1 MMVSINNPIQTTWI
15 FVSIFLLVLLISIKS
30 QKVNKDEV
38 SKGFFPIT
46 LSQELKGLAILAV
59 VFSHIGYFLVYQHE
73 FLFPLTILAGVGVN
87 IFLFLSGLGLTIS
100 ALKKDLSVCNFYKQR
115 LLKLFVPFWLAL
127 ILFISAD
134 YFFLN
139 ISYSWVFGIKAFLG
153 IFTTAS
159 IYNDLNSPLW
169 YFTLILFYYL
179 IFPFVFSKKRGW
191 LSAVVIFLISYLILR
206 QNPETLQ
213 DVANLYKTHLVAFPL
228 GIFVAWLFSKEFF
241 INRINDL
248 KNNFAVNWLIKN
260 FGQIIRYVFMVALL
274 FLINYLA
281 FHAGIG
287 EKYYVEEFISIITSI
302 AVIILFSLKKF
313 EFRLLSLFG
322 IYSYEIYLL
331 HWPIMYRY
339 DFLYKSLSGWLATL
353 IYLILFLF
361 LGLALKKVSDLVLK
375 LR

>member
-1 MMVSINNPIQTTWI
+1 MVSINNPIQATWI
-15 FVSIFLLVLLISIKS
+15 FVSIFLLVLLISIKP
-30 QKVNKDEV
+30 QKANKDQNK
-38 SKGFFPIT
+38 KGFFPISLT
-46 LSQELKGLAILAV
+46 QELKGLAILAV
-59 VFSHIGYFLVYQHE
+59 IFSHIGYFLVYQHE

-100 ALKKDLSVCNFYKQR
+100 ALKKDLSVWNFYKQR
-115 LLKLFVPFWLAL
+115 LLKLFVPLWLVL
-127 ILFISAD
+127 ILFLVVD

-139 ISYSWVFGIKAFLG
+139 ISYSWVFSVKAFLG
-153 IFTTAS
+153 IFTTAN

-191 LSAVVIFLISYLILR
+191 LSAVVIFLIPYLILH
-206 QNPETLQ
+206 QNPEVIKNVLS
-213 DVANLYKTHLVAFPL
+213 LYKTHLVAFPL
-228 GIFVAWLFSKEFF
+228 GIFVAWIFSKEVF

-248 KNNFAVNWLIKN
+248 KNNFVVNWLIKN